1 MKNIVVSLTL
11 VLCFVA
17 VACSTDNTSTP
28 TTDGS
33 TLNIS
38 PATVTL
44 EVSDSSKIAELELRC
59 GCGFTCEVM
68 SVSGDTNVIKYMP
81 IGNMGEKLDKH
92 SVQFMYS
99 PSMCAAG
106 PYSMKV
112 DFLAKKKTYTYTNSV
127 VVEVK

>member
-17 VACSTDNTSTP
+17 VSCSTDNTSTP

-44 EVSDSSKIAELELRC
+44 EVSDSSKIAELELSC
-59 GCGFTCEVM
+59 GCGFTCEVA

-81 IGNMGEKLDKH
+81 VGNMGEKLDKH
-92 SVQFMYS
+92 SMQFMYS
-99 PSMCAAG
+99 PSTCG
-106 PYSMKV
+106 VGSYSIKL